1 MVFITEQLSGDNHY
15 AQFRNEEVF
24 LKEYFLFANIKSVQ
38 EPDPHLGFYE
48 VNKIL
53 AIHEG

>member
-1 MVFITEQLSGDNHY
+1 MVFITDQLSGDNHY

-53 AIHEG
+53 AIHAG